1 MPPIT
6 SRSNPKIKEARSLKQ
21 RKTRAETGLF
31 VVEGIRH
38 VAEALE
44 AGAPV
49 EYLIYSPDML
59 TSPFARELVEQQRA
73 RGLPV
78 HSATAA
84 VYESLSERENPTGLL
99 AVVRQ
104 QRPRLSELSPAN
116 LRWGVAAVA
125 PADPGNVGTLIRTV
139 DAVGADAVLLLD
151 TGVDPYHPSAV
162 RASLGSL
169 FWVPVANATFA
180 EFAAWSRQ
188 HQYHVYGT
196 SARGSVDY
204 TTVDHY
210 EQPSILLLG
219 SEREGLT
226 PEQLA
231 LCQQVIRLPMRGRA
245 TSLNLAVAAGV
256 LLYSMLEKQ
265 GTEGNEGNEGP
276 KPYMGHEE
284 P

>member
-49 EYLIYSPDML
+49 EYLIYAPDML
-59 TSPFARELVEQQRA
+59 NSPFARELLDKQRL
-73 RGLPV
+73 RGMPM
-78 HSATAA
+78 HSTTPA
-84 VYESLSERENPTGLL
+84 VYESLSERENPAGLL

-104 QRPRLSELSPAN
+104 QRRRLAEVTPAN
-116 LRWGVAAVA
+116 LRWAVAAVA
-125 PADPGNVGTLIRTV
+125 PQDPGNVGTLIRTV
-139 DAVGADAVLLLD
+139 DAVGADGLLLLD
-151 TGVDPYHPSAV
+151 AGVDPYHPSAV

-169 FWVPVANATFA
+169 FWVPVANASFA

-188 HQYHVYGT
+188 HGYHVYGS

-204 TTVDHY
+204 LSVERY
-210 EQPSILLLG
+210 AQPAILLLG
-219 SEREGLT
+219 SEREGLS
-226 PEQLA
+226 PEQL
-231 LCQQVIRLPMRGRA
+231 
-245 TSLNLAVAAGV
+245 
-256 LLYSMLEKQ
+256 
-265 GTEGNEGNEGP
+265 
-276 KPYMGHEE
+276 
-284 P
+284 